1 MNRSQAGEGTLD
13 GTGLDEILIGG
24 VTANIIIGYEG
35 DDVLIGNAGDDT
47 LVGGTGNDL
56 LVGGLGNDQFRMRT
70 NTGTDIVRDYTD
82 NVDKIGFLDTGS
94 NNNGSV
100 NFAGT
105 TGTAAGAA
113 LNATDFQIRTGISN
127 INAADD
133 NHVILIDAAQ
143 TATEIAAATNAATNS
158 YVVVFN
164 STSGHGEIWFDTD
177 WSSTGS
183 RTQVA
188 TLDNITTLAQLTAI
202 TASDIV
208 AYNNPQADP
217 PPPPREASAE
227 TPGNPPGPN
236 DSDVTV
242 NENALDTTA
251 LPDGSD
257 LAVGTVTGSLPG
269 SAAET
274 ATNQLNGSGGTAP
287 LTYALVSGGNAATA
301 GTFGTIQVN
310 ADGSYVYTL
319 TSPFD
324 TSPDADNGAN
334 TEVAESFQYRVTD
347 DAGNSITGTITV
359 NIVDDVPTAQVDVNA
374 AKSGQTV
381 TGNVETNDTAG
392 ADGIASI
399 AWAGAVRFDGDAG
412 AWRADVRRHWRL
424 QLSRQCRHDV
434 GDRRVQLHDHGRRRR
449 HLALDADDHGHWR

>member
-1 MNRSQAGEGTLD
+1 
-13 GTGLDEILIGG
+13 
-24 VTANIIIGYEG
+24 
-35 DDVLIGNAGDDT
+35 
-47 LVGGTGNDL
+47 
-56 LVGGLGNDQFRMRT
+56 MRT
-70 NTGTDIVRDYTD
+70 
-82 NVDKIGFLDTGS
+82 S
-94 NNNGSV
+94 
-100 NFAGT
+100 
-105 TGTAAGAA
+105 
-113 LNATDFQIRTGISN
+113 ISN
-127 INAADD
+127 ILSADIQ
-133 NHVILIDAAQ
+133 HVVRINAAQ
-143 TATEIAAATNAATNS
+143 TTAQITGDLGANNS
-158 YVVVFN
+158 QNLYVFVFN
-164 STSGHGEIWFDTD
+164 STTGRGEIWFDSD
-177 WSSTGS
+177 WNDLGS
-183 RTQVA
+183 RVKIA
-188 TLDNITTLAQLTAI
+188 TLDNITTLADLNQI

-217 PPPPREASAE
+217 PPPPRDASAE

-319 TSPFD
+319 TKPFD

-347 DAGNSITGTITV
+347 TAGNSTTGTITV

-374 AKSGQTV
+374 AASGQTV
-381 TGNVETNDTAG
+381 TGNVEANDTAG

-399 AWAGAVRFDGDAG
+399 AWAGAVGNTVTLAHGVLTFDATGGYSYHANPNTSGTDVFDYTITDGDGDTASGNLGITVTSPGG
-412 AWRADVRRHWRL
+412 ASAPPVLDLDANNSNGGGSDYTSTFTIGGSAIPIADIDVNDHRP
-424 QLSRQCRHDV
+424 RQ
-434 GDRRVQLHDHGRRRR
+434 HDHG
-449 HLALDADDHGHWR
+449 LGDDQHDRKRSGPAAE

>member
-1 MNRSQAGEGTLD
+1 MRADNQQSSGSMRHRLRQRSP
-13 GTGLDEILIGG
+13 
-24 VTANIIIGYEG
+24 
-35 DDVLIGNAGDDT
+35 
-47 LVGGTGNDL
+47 
-56 LVGGLGNDQFRMRT
+56 
-70 NTGTDIVRDYTD
+70 
-82 NVDKIGFLDTGS
+82 GS
-94 NNNGSV
+94 GPNNSQN
-100 NFAGT
+100 
-105 TGTAAGAA
+105 
-113 LNATDFQIRTGISN
+113 L
-127 INAADD
+127 
-133 NHVILIDAAQ
+133 
-143 TATEIAAATNAATNS
+143 

-164 STSGHGEIWFDTD
+164 STSGRGEIWFDSD
-177 WSSTGS
+177 WKHG
-183 RTQVA
+183 
-188 TLDNITTLAQLTAI
+188 LASQDRHTRQHHDVCGPHDHS
-202 TASDIV
+202 SDIV

-217 PPPPREASAE
+217 PPPPGDASAE

-274 ATNQLNGSGGTAP
+274 VATNQLNGLGGTAP

-310 ADGSYVYTL
+310 SDGSYVYTL
-319 TSPFD
+319 TKPFD

-347 DAGNSITGTITV
+347 DAGNSTTGTITV

-374 AKSGQTV
+374 AASGQTV
-381 TGNVETNDTAG
+381 TGNVEANDTAG

-399 AWAGAVRFDGDAG
+399 AWAGAVGNTVTLAHGVLTFDATGGYSYHANPK
-412 AWRADVRRHWRL
+412 
-424 QLSRQCRHDV
+424 
-434 GDRRVQLHDHGRRRR
+434 RRREPTCSTIR
-449 HLALDADDHGHWR
+449 SRTATATPRPRR